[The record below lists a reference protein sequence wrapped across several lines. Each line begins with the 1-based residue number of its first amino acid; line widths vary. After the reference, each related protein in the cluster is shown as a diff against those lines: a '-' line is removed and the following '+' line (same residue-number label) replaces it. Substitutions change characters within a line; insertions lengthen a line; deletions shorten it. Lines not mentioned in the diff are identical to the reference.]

1 MGIWEG
7 PDGIEVEAIMLNDL
21 PFLRVTQRIGG
32 QRVVLAYCMDV
43 RDVGR
48 LVDLGELV
56 AA

>member
-7 PDGIEVEAIMLNDL
+7 PDGIEVEAIMLSDL

-48 LVDLGELV
+48 LVDLAELV